1 MTSTS
6 QKPPSIAHV
15 PTGEIAP
22 APAGEIA
29 SAPAGDDEVVSP
41 SIPPDVA
48 TPSNAPDSALKKG
61 AAALAAK
68 IIGEQQASA
77 VSSHAAAMLDDK
89 PTVSTQSARVIEEIA
104 SQKPEMLVP
113 QVDRICTALFST
125 NPRVVQASAAAL
137 PLLARLAPARVAKH
151 LPTLTESFPK
161 ASEMGK
167 DGLVKTFASL
177 CAASVAY
184 QKRLE
189 PAIEVALSSADPKT
203 LARWTEIVLP
213 ALKGEPHAQA
223 RAVVEQR
230 LAGLPKPIAQGIAD
244 FLGIKLR
251 VTR

>member
-6 QKPPSIAHV
+6 QKPPTVAEV
-15 PTGEIAP
+15 PTAEADTG
-22 APAGEIA
+22 
-29 SAPAGDDEVVSP
+29 SA
-41 SIPPDVA
+41 SIPPDAA
-48 TPSNAPDSALKKG
+48 TPSNAPESAAKKG

-104 SQKPEMLVP
+104 TQKAEMLVP
-113 QVDRICTALFST
+113 QVDRICTALFSQ

-151 LPTLTESFPK
+151 LPNLTESFDK
-161 ASEMGK
+161 ASDMGK

-189 PAIEVALSSADPKT
+189 PAIEVALGGAEPKT

-230 LAGLPKPIAQGIAD
+230 LPNLPKPVAQGIAD